1 MPPRAKPEPLSG
13 EAIVARTPRVL
24 RYLADIVEHA
34 QAGDA
39 DFTLEA
45 PADLPMDEATFCA
58 VIFCASELA
67 DAAGLSATDLRD
79 RADLFATTGVV

>member
-24 RYLADIVEHA
+24 RYLADVLDHA
-34 QAGDA
+34 QDGDA

-58 VIFCASELA
+58 VIFAACELA
-67 DAAGLSATDLRD
+67 DAAGLSGTDLRG
-79 RADLFATTGVV
+79 RADAFAAAQVS